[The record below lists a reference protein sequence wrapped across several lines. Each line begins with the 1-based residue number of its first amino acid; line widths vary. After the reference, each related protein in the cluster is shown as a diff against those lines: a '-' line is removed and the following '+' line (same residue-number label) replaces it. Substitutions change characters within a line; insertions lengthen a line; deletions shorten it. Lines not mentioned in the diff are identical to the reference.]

1 MYWYGIEPLIAADPR
16 RALELALDAEIPR
29 VRQFI
34 ARRVVD
40 DAAATG
46 DKGDLPLLVAALAV
60 ADEKVRPDLLKG
72 ARDGIRG
79 RDPVRGCPGCLR
91 DLGGAGVC
99 RHSSHPPGG
108 LGAGDARLGPL
119 GLG

>member
-1 MYWYGIEPLIAADPR
+1 PEDAADANLPLMYWYGIEPLIAADPR

-46 DKGDLPLLVAALAV
+46 DKGHLPLLVAALAV

-79 RDPVRGCPGCLR
+79 RKRMPMPAGWPAVYAQLRRSADP
-91 DLGGAGVC
+91 
-99 RHSSHPPGG
+99 
-108 LGAGDARLGPL
+108 
-119 GLG
+119 